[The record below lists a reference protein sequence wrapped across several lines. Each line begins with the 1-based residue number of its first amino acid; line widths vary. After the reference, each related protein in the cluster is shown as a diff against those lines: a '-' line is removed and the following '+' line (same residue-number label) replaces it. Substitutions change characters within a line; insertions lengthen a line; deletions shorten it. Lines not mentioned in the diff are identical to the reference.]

1 MKTWRE
7 RKIGNGIKNPKS
19 KRMIGLNNNESLD
32 KKIKTQKEKQRK
44 LFKVIRDEMKKVE
57 QFRISIEGLQ
67 NLSDSSVK
75 SIQIKREKA
84 LSKIKITINELLE
97 NSTMLKKAEDQYRK

>member
-1 MKTWRE
+1 
-7 RKIGNGIKNPKS
+7 
-19 KRMIGLNNNESLD
+19 MIGLNNNESLD